1 MPHAVPQTQV
11 TCTISLNR
19 PRILGHLHATV
30 HRLTSSVK
38 RSAACLA
45 LRDCAPRQ
53 LPPLSAL
60 VTGVDTDARSA
71 GPGLLMSHSQ
81 LLPVHPP
88 PLC

>member
-30 HRLTSSVK
+30 
-38 RSAACLA
+38 ACLA